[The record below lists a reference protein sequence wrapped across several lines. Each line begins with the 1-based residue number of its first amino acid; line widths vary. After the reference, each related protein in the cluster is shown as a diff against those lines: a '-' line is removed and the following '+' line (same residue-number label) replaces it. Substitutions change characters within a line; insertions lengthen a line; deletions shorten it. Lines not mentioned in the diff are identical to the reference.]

1 MESAGGGIAAAMNV
15 WQKLRGRAPLAWT
28 DETVTGALAGYISS
42 PNADFQPMNANY
54 GILRPLAEE
63 VRDKAKKRRL
73 FAERALRC
81 AEALAGAA
89 RAEE

>member
-1 MESAGGGIAAAMNV
+1 MSALFYYKIVLITELLVAEF
-15 WQKLRGRAPLAWT
+15 L
-28 DETVTGALAGYISS
+28 IS
-42 PNADFQPMNANY
+42 F
-54 GILRPLAEE
+54 R
-63 VRDKAKKRRL
+63 KKKRRL